1 MVRRRLP
8 IGIRTLQQIREG
20 GCYYVDKTA
29 HIRRLV
35 DEGAHYFLSRP
46 RSFGKSLFLDTIK
59 ELFEGNQTLFEG
71 SVIHDDWDWSVRH
84 PVVRL
89 SFGDATFPNESALAS
104 MVADQLGAIE
114 NEAAILAAPTG
125 APERFRHVIRT
136 LREHTGQR
144 VVVLVD
150 DFDRPVLDAL
160 NDPGVAR
167 ANRDFLCGFG
177 AVVKDCDADVRFTLF
192 TGAGRFA
199 TGNLFSGLN
208 NLIDITLDRR
218 HSDICG
224 YTDADLGST
233 FAAELA
239 GLDRGEIRS
248 WYGGYR
254 WRGEEEIYNPLGVL
268 RLFRDRKF
276 DGSWFDSATPAF
288 LIDALIERGADPA
301 TFDDTI
307 CDRQMLSSFDL
318 DAIATETLLFQTGCI
333 TITGT
338 EDVGGST
345 YYRLGYPNPE
355 VRRRL
360 SARLL
365 HRETPDPA

>member
-1 MVRRRLP
+1 MAKRRLP
-8 IGIRTLQQIREG
+8 IGIRTLRKIREG

-35 DEGAHYFLSRP
+35 DEGSYFFLSRP
-46 RSFGKSLFLDTIK
+46 RSFGKSLFLDTVK
-59 ELFEGNQTLFEG
+59 ELFECNRTLFEG
-71 SVIHDDWDWSVRH
+71 LVIHDDWDWSVRH

-89 SFGDATFPNESALAS
+89 SFGGATFPNESALAS
-104 MVADQLGAIE
+104 MVADQLEAIE
-114 NEAAILAAPTG
+114 SEAAILTAPIG
-125 APERFRHVIRT
+125 APQRFRHVIRT
-136 LREHTGQR
+136 LRERSGQR

-160 NDPGVAR
+160 SDPGVAR
-167 ANRDFLCGFG
+167 ANRDLVCGFG
-177 AVVKDCDADVRFTLF
+177 AVVKDCDADVRFTFF
-192 TGAGRFA
+192 TGAGKFA

-208 NLIDITLDRR
+208 NLIDITLDPR
-218 HSDICG
+218 HSDVCG
-224 YTDADLGST
+224 YTDADLDST
-233 FAAELA
+233 FTDELA
-239 GLDRGEIRS
+239 GLDRGEIRR

-268 RLFRDRKF
+268 RLFRDRQF
-276 DGSWFDSATPAF
+276 DGSWFDSAVPAF

-307 CDRQMLSSFDL
+307 GDRQTLSSFDL
-318 DAIATETLLFQTGCI
+318 DAIAMETLLFQTGCV
-333 TITGT
+333 TITST

-345 YYRLGYPNPE
+345 FYRLGYPNPE

-360 SARLL
+360 SARVL
-365 HRETPDPA
+365 HGEAPDPV